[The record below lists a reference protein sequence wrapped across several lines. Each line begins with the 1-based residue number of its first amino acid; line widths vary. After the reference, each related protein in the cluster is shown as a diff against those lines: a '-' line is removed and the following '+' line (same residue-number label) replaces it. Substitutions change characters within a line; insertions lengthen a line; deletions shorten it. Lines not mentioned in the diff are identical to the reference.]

1 MAEYELRIISALV
14 EDRPGVLFKVTS
26 LIRRRGFNIATIT
39 VGSTEKDKISRI
51 TITTRGNPAV
61 VEQLVKQLS
70 KIPEVL
76 KISELD
82 PDDSAF
88 RELALIKVSAVESLK
103 RSDILNYINIFR
115 ARVIDVSKDS
125 LVIEVVGQPKKIQ
138 AFLDLMKGFGIIE
151 MAKTGIVALSR
162 GAKST
167 SVSDPTA
174 K

>member
-1 MAEYELRIISALV
+1 MRIISALV
-14 EDRPGVLFKVTS
+14 EDRPGVLFKVAS

-39 VGSTEKDKISRI
+39 VGGTEI
-51 TITTRGNPAV
+51 TITMRGNPAI

-70 KIPEVL
+70 KIPDVI

-82 PDDSAF
+82 PEDSAF
-88 RELALIKVSAVESLK
+88 RELALVKVSATDPAK

-115 ARVIDVSKDS
+115 ARVIDASKDS
-125 LVIEVVGQPKKIQ
+125 LVIEVVGQPRKIQ

-162 GAKST
+162 GARST
-167 SVSDPTA
+167 SIVD
-174 K
+174 

>member
-1 MAEYELRIISALV
+1 MAEDGMRIISALV
-14 EDRPGVLFKVTS
+14 EDRPGVLFKVAS

-39 VGSTEKDKISRI
+39 VGGTEKDNISRI
-51 TITTRGNPAV
+51 TITMRGNPAI

-70 KIPEVL
+70 KIPDVI

-82 PDDSAF
+82 PEDSAF
-88 RELALIKVSAVESLK
+88 RELALVKVSATDPAK

-115 ARVIDVSKDS
+115 ARVIDASKDS
-125 LVIEVVGQPKKIQ
+125 LVIEVVGQPRKIQ

-162 GAKST
+162 GARST
-167 SVSDPTA
+167 SIVD
-174 K
+174 

>member
-1 MAEYELRIISALV
+1 MAEDGMRIISALV
-14 EDRPGVLFKVTS
+14 EDRPGVLFKVAS

-39 VGSTEKDKISRI
+39 VGGTEKDKISRI
-51 TITTRGNPAV
+51 TITMRGNPAI

-70 KIPEVL
+70 KIPDVI
-76 KISELD
+76 KISELE

-88 RELALIKVSAVESLK
+88 RELALVKVSATDPAK
-103 RSDILNYINIFR
+103 RSDILNYISIFR
-115 ARVIDVSKDS
+115 ARVIDASKDS
-125 LVIEVVGQPKKIQ
+125 LVIEVVGQPRKIQ

-167 SVSDPTA
+167 SIVD
-174 K
+174 